1 MTMPTSGDDAGE
13 SRSDIDR
20 RFSEIIADYGPTPPV
35 EDQASPPVAPAPA
48 AAPWRGQSTA
58 AHEET
63 TVGAVNN
70 EEEEHFVPAP
80 PDPLPAGDLH
90 FWAIVVGLTV
100 GPILV
105 FLSAALSV
113 IPGMPFGALGV
124 ILTVVGFV
132 LLVLRSP
139 RRRSGDEGSG
149 ARV

>member
-1 MTMPTSGDDAGE
+1 MTMPSSGDDSGE
-13 SRSDIDR
+13 ARSDIDR
-20 RFSEIIADYGPTPPV
+20 RFSEIVADYGPTPPV
-35 EDQASPPVAPAPA
+35 DNQTSPPVDPAPA
-48 AAPWRGQSTA
+48 AAPWRGTA
-58 AHEET
+58 AHDEAPER
-63 TVGAVNN
+63 APND

-90 FWAIVVGLTV
+90 FWAILVGLTV
-100 GPILV
+100 GPLLV

-113 IPGMPFGALGV
+113 IAGMPFGALGV
-124 ILTVVGFV
+124 MLTVLGFV